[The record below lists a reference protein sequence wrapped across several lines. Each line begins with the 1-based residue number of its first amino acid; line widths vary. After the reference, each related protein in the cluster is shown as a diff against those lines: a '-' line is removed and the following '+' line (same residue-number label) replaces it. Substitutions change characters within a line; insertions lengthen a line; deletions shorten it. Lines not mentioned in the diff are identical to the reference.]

1 MNNENMELSMNDFL
15 ESIDNSL
22 KKIQS
27 GDVIKGKV
35 LSIHDD
41 GITVN
46 IDYIYDGFIP
56 YEEVSSEKN
65 INIYEVANIGDNIDV
80 MIIRKSDG
88 EGHVLLSK
96 KRADA
101 FMAWKE
107 LNNNYSQAIPFPVK
121 ASEIVKGGAVA
132 NYKGIRMFIPVS
144 QLSIDYVKN
153 IGEYIG
159 KELQVKII
167 EFDEEK
173 NKVVISARVIE
184 AEIKKNNEITFF
196 KNLKVGDIREGVV
209 TKIVK
214 YGAFVD
220 IDGIEGLIHLN
231 ELSWKHIVKP
241 EDVVAPGDKV
251 EVYILSIDEQN
262 KKVGLSLKNTV
273 KNPWDTLDNKF
284 AVGAIVDGTVIKMAR
299 FGAFV
304 EIDDGIEGLV
314 HLNEI
319 TEENIIKPEDKLK
332 IGDKVKVKILDL
344 QHNNKRISLSI
355 KDAVDSNKEYEKY
368 NDNSELSI
376 SDLISEKLKNFKF
389 E

>member
-15 ESIDNSL
+15 DSIDNSL

-41 GITVN
+41 GIIVN

-56 YEEVSSEKN
+56 YEELSSEKN

-80 MIIRKSDG
+80 MVIRKSDG

-107 LNNNYSQAIPFPVK
+107 LNNNYSQAISFPVK
-121 ASEIVKGGAVA
+121 VSEIVKGGAVA

-159 KELQVKII
+159 KELQVK
-167 EFDEEK
+167 
-173 NKVVISARVIE
+173 
-184 AEIKKNNEITFF
+184 
-196 KNLKVGDIREGVV
+196 
-209 TKIVK
+209 

-220 IDGIEGLIHLN
+220 IGGMEGLIHLN

-241 EDVVAPGDKV
+241 EEVVTPGDKV

-273 KNPWDTLDNKF
+273 KNPWDTLDDKF

-368 NDNSELSI
+368 NDNSELRI